1 MSSDLLVILVIAV
14 FFRLCLGYVRLCD
27 RIIGPDPEAAPA
39 PNVTITV
46 PADTSRGNDELE
58 VMS

>member
-1 MSSDLLVILVIAV
+1 MSDLLVIVVTAA

-27 RIIGPDPEAAPA
+27 RIIGPDQEGALAVVILHGEAVQDDAA
-39 PNVTITV
+39 SEQ
-46 PADTSRGNDELE
+46 AS